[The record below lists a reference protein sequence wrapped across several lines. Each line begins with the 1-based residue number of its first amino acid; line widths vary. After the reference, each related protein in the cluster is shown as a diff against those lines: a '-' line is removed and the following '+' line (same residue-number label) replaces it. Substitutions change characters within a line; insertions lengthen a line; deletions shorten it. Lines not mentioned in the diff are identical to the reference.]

1 MARTPEL
8 LAIIP
13 ARGGSKGIPR
23 KNLAD
28 LGGLPLLAW
37 SIRTALAC
45 GNVTRVVVSTD
56 DREIAEVA
64 RTYGAETPS
73 LRPAEIA
80 DDRAPLQP
88 VVQDLLGRLRA
99 QGYAPDAYC
108 LFLPTSPFRDPG
120 VCSRLLDKI
129 LDGLDAVI
137 SVKRADVSGLGAGP
151 FSLRPIGYLSA
162 HSLWPRTGESYA
174 HVVSDPRELLDID
187 EPADLELARAL
198 VRKDARNARRG

>member
-45 GNVTRVVVSTD
+45 RNVTRVVVSTD

-120 VCSRLLDKI
+120 VC
-129 LDGLDAVI
+129 
-137 SVKRADVSGLGAGP
+137 
-151 FSLRPIGYLSA
+151 YLSA